1 MTERLYL
8 KDSGLFSCDA
18 TVTSCVPHGEGFRV
32 TLDRS
37 VFFPNK
43 GGQPCDT
50 GKIGDAEVRS
60 CDEEG
65 ETLFHLC
72 DRAIPEG
79 SRVTA
84 VIDGERRFDIM
95 QQHTGEHLLSW
106 CAWTLFGAVNVGF
119 HCALDYATLDLDR
132 PLSHAQILEMEQ
144 KANREAVKN
153 AAVTARE
160 FATEEELERSGI
172 VLRKHAEGLTAP
184 IRVVTIEGSDTCTCC
199 APHVKRTG
207 EIGQLKITG
216 ETPYKGG
223 MRLTF
228 LCGGRALMHAQ
239 RQQDAVDGIALRF
252 STGRDNA
259 VAAVEKQAA
268 ELSDAKKELKQAY
281 AALDRYLA
289 EELAHHA
296 ETVKGTGLLVSVL
309 QGIDPKRL
317 RAIAQKTL
325 KKRSLT
331 ALFSEAG
338 DTVYYVL
345 AAEGVTQDMG
355 ELCKVVNLMTG
366 GKGGGRGTL
375 AQGSAPCKPGL
386 DETADQLRAYLGTML
401 QKGERP

>member
-18 TVTSCVPHGEGFRV
+18 TVTSCVPHGEGFRI

-50 GKIGDAEVRS
+50 GKIGDAVVRS

-65 ETLFHLC
+65 ETLFHFC
-72 DRAIPEG
+72 DREVPEG

-223 MRLTF
+223 LRLTF

-355 ELCKVVNLMTG
+355 ELCKAVLM
-366 GKGGGRGTL
+366 
-375 AQGSAPCKPGL
+375 KP
-386 DETADQLRAYLGTML
+386 RIS
-401 QKGERP
+401 